1 MQGGL
6 TKRHRCRSRSSEEHL
21 LVDGAVGPARAR
33 IDDLPPHLPGHPPPG
48 GNAQMQEGLRGQ
60 NAGPGRVGVRRGG
73 RPLSGVRRLDQQQ
86 LARATFTL
94 NVTTGDIVSR
104 FS

>member
-6 TKRHRCRSRSSEEHL
+6 TKRHRCRSRSREEHL

-33 IDDLPPHLPGHPPPG
+33 IDDLPPHLPGHPP
-48 GNAQMQEGLRGQ
+48 QEEMRKCRGACGGQ